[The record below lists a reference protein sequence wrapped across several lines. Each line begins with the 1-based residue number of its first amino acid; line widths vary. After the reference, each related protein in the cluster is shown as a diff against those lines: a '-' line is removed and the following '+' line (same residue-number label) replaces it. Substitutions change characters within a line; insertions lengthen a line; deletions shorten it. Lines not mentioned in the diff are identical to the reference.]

1 MDLPLP
7 LALRALSDEVDERL
21 ARIPTPL
28 NEYGFDPF
36 GASLAFAQRVG
47 MVSAF
52 LYRHYFRVETQG
64 IEKVPE
70 GRVLLIAN
78 HAGNTLP
85 MDGAMLA
92 TALLLDAEPPRFV
105 RAMARVL
112 PAAHPVVERG
122 DPPRR
127 ARSSAR
133 PRTACACSSARRRS
147 WSSPRAR
154 ADSSSPSRQR
164 YQLQRFGTGFARLAL
179 QTKTP
184 IVPVG
189 IVGSEEQ
196 SPGLLDSKRL
206 ARAIGAPAFPVTWF
220 FPWLGLL
227 GFLPLP
233 VKYRIHFGDPIRLE
247 GDPNDDDEAIGR
259 QVDAREGRDRAP
271 ARGGPG
277 PARRLV
283 PLNDLEPV
291 VWLIVFVIS
300 VTAHE
305 AAHAL
310 GGLAGRRPDRVPGR
324 AGQL

>member
-7 LALRALSDEVDERL
+7 LALRALSDEVDDRL

-36 GASLAFAQRVG
+36 GASLTFARRAGTVA
-47 MVSAF
+47 AF
-52 LYRHYFRVETQG
+52 LYRHYFRVESHG

-85 MDGAMLA
+85 MDGTMLSA
-92 TALLLDAEPPRFV
+92 ALLLDAEPPRFA
-105 RAMARVL
+105 RAMAEFYL
-112 PAAHPVVERG
+112 PRIPWWSEMIHRGGAVVGTPENCVRLLEREEAIMVFPEG
-122 DPPRR
+122 
-127 ARSSAR
+127 
-133 PRTACACSSARRRS
+133 
-147 WSSPRAR
+147 
-154 ADSSSPSRQR
+154 SRGFIKPFSQR
-164 YQLQRFGTGFARLAL
+164 YKLQRFGTGFARLAL

-259 QVDAREGRDRAP
+259 QVERVKDEIALLLEEGLAQREGWFR
-271 ARGGPG
+271 
-277 PARRLV
+277 
-283 PLNDLEPV
+283 
-291 VWLIVFVIS
+291 
-300 VTAHE
+300 
-305 AAHAL
+305 
-310 GGLAGRRPDRVPGR
+310 
-324 AGQL
+324 